1 MGMGILSMMINKKIL
16 GVSFQMFFL
25 NFFPIFIIT
34 GICFADT
41 LYLKD
46 GRTIISETVWEKD
59 GYYMYT
65 LYGATV
71 GISKNEVDNVEFSK
85 EKEASFQF
93 DIWPFGITTN
103 RAIDIAE
110 KNDVP
115 LHKSGIITANKRF
128 HPQVRKYSDATGF
141 YYNTNLLGHFAK
153 VELAFTP
160 ASKKLHTVTIQW
172 SKLNSNDTKLTNEI
186 ESMISEKYGK
196 QRNKGKKLFYSTT
209 EWITEDKNRIEM
221 KTSSTAILLSYMH
234 TVFGQLDLKETE
246 NLKIQKIKDEAKKD
260 NNKF

>member
-1 MGMGILSMMINKKIL
+1 MTSFDDWPGKMTYKI
-16 GVSFQMFFL
+16 FFL
-25 NFFPIFIIT
+25 NFLSIFIIAE
-34 GICFADT
+34 ICFADT

-46 GRTIISETVWEKD
+46 GKTIISETVWEKD

-65 LYGATV
+65 VYGATV
-71 GISKNEVDNVEFSK
+71 GISKNKVDHVEFSK
-85 EKEASFQF
+85 EEESSFQF
-93 DIWPFGITTN
+93 DIWPFGITVN
-103 RAIDIAE
+103 KAIDIAE

-115 LHKSGIITANKRF
+115 LHKSGIITVNKRF
-128 HPQVRKYSDATGF
+128 HPQVRKYSDATDF

-160 ASKKLHTVTIQW
+160 SSKKLHTVTIQW
-172 SKLNSNDTKLTNEI
+172 PNQNANDTKLTNEI

-196 QRNKGKKLFYSTT
+196 ARSKGKRLFYSTT

-221 KTSSTAILLSYMH
+221 NIRSTAILLNYLH
-234 TVFGQLDLKETE
+234 TDFGQLDFEETE
-246 NLKIQKIKDEAKKD
+246 NLKIQKIKDGAKKD

>member
-1 MGMGILSMMINKKIL
+1 MKINKKTL
-16 GVSFQMFFL
+16 GVTFKILFPMFL
-25 NFFPIFIIT
+25 SIFIIT

-85 EKEASFQF
+85 VEESSFQF
-93 DIWPFGITTN
+93 DIWPFGITVN
-103 RAIDIAE
+103 KAIDIAE

-128 HPQVRKYSDATGF
+128 HPQVRKYSDATDF

-153 VELAFTP
+153 VGLAFTP
-160 ASKKLHTVTIQW
+160 SSKKLHTVTIQW
-172 SKLNSNDTKLTNEI
+172 PKQNTNDTKLTNEI

-196 QRNKGKKLFYSTT
+196 QRNTGKRLFYSTT
-209 EWITEDKNRIEM
+209 EWITEDKNRIAM
-221 KTSSTAILLSYMH
+221 NVSSTEISLSYIH
-234 TVFGQLDLKETE
+234 AAFEQLDFKETE
-246 NLKIQKIKDEAKKD
+246 NLKIQKIKDGAKKD